1 MDGPALLQT
10 ISFLAVVALIVVT
23 GCIVL
28 VLESGSHSSRT
39 TQEAATPSDEPG
51 EATTPEREAA

>member
-39 TQEAATPSDEPG
+39 TQRGRHAQ
-51 EATTPEREAA
+51 R